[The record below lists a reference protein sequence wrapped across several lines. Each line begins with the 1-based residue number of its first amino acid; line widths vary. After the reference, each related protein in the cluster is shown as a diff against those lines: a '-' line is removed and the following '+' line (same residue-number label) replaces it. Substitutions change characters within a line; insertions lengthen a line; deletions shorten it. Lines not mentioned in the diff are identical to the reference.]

1 MSLTENPHP
10 AHLRGA
16 GQPPETVRPAPAD
29 IPTRHKKA
37 DQTLRQTDQDLRQAS
52 QDKRESRQDARESR
66 QDARNVDQ
74 ASRETGQDT
83 REFDQASRET
93 GQNLR
98 ETGQDARESRQDA
111 RKLDQASRETG
122 QDTREFDQDAR
133 ETRQDARNVDQASRE
148 IGQDARESRQD
159 ARNVDQASRETGQDT
174 RESKQALR
182 ESGQDLR
189 ESEQA
194 LRESGQDL
202 RESNLALAESEERFR
217 LLVESV
223 TDYAIIMLDPQGLV
237 VTWNVGAERSKG
249 YTAKEALGRNYPI
262 FFLPEDAAAGVPAR
276 ELAEA
281 AREGRYEIE
290 AWRLR
295 KDGTKF
301 WAYVTLTAIRG
312 PKCELC
318 GFANVTR
325 DMSAQK
331 AAEEVLRSHNAQLES
346 YRIIIE
352 NIDSY
357 VIFTLDVE
365 GRINSWS
372 PGARNVLGY
381 TAEEVMGRE
390 YSIVFTP
397 EEVEAGKPLQEMD
410 EAERNGSC
418 AIEGWRVRRD
428 RTLFWASGVLTAV
441 WDEAGKLTGFIRVAR
456 DMTEQKQMEDAQTHL
471 TAGLEVRVRE
481 RTLQMEDA
489 QARLATELEDR
500 VQERTLQLEANMEEL
515 RRRNAAAEASAQIAA
530 RELQEKEVL
539 FREIHHRVKNNL
551 QVVQSLL
558 KMEVRTLPPSEARA
572 AIESMV
578 LRVRSMAMVHER
590 LCQMPGL
597 ASLSVAG
604 YLRDIFEG
612 AIASYSIQPGQIKFD
627 LDAEDILLNL
637 DRAIPFGL
645 LANELISN
653 SLKHGFPAGR
663 KGTIAVSIHRMA
675 SAVRMVVRDNGIG
688 LPMNFDAGSCKSMG
702 LKLVESLAHQ
712 LGGAML
718 FTSKQGCHVQGD
730 FTRL

>member
-1 MSLTENPHP
+1 VQ
-10 AHLRGA
+10 G
-16 GQPPETVRPAPAD
+16 
-29 IPTRHKKA
+29 
-37 DQTLRQTDQDLRQAS
+37 
-52 QDKRESRQDARESR
+52 
-66 QDARNVDQ
+66 
-74 ASRETGQDT
+74 
-83 REFDQASRET
+83 
-93 GQNLR
+93 
-98 ETGQDARESRQDA
+98 
-111 RKLDQASRETG
+111 
-122 QDTREFDQDAR
+122 
-133 ETRQDARNVDQASRE
+133 
-148 IGQDARESRQD
+148 
-159 ARNVDQASRETGQDT
+159 
-174 RESKQALR
+174 
-182 ESGQDLR
+182 
-189 ESEQA
+189 
-194 LRESGQDL
+194 
-202 RESNLALAESEERFR
+202 EEWFR
-217 LLVESV
+217 LLVEGV
-223 TDYAIIMLDPQGLV
+223 TDYAIYMLDPEGRV
-237 VTWNVGAERSKG
+237 VTWNAGAERSKG
-249 YTAKEALGRNYPI
+249 YKAEEILGKNYSI
-262 FFLPEDAAAGVPAR
+262 FFLPEDAEAGEPAR

-281 AREGRYEIE
+281 EREGQYQTE
-290 AWRLR
+290 AWRMR
-295 KDGTKF
+295 KDGAKF
-301 WAYVTLTAIRG
+301 WAIVTLTAIRDG
-312 PKCELC
+312 QGELR
-318 GFANVTR
+318 GFAKVTR

-346 YRIIIE
+346 YRIIVE

-357 VIFTLDVE
+357 AIFTLDVE

-372 PGARNVLGY
+372 PGARNVVGY

-397 EEVEAGKPLQEMD
+397 EEIRAGKPLQEME

-418 AIEGWRVRRD
+418 VTESWRVRRD
-428 RTLFWASGVLTAV
+428 GARCWASGSLTAV
-441 WDEAGKLTGFIRVAR
+441 RNETGKLTGFIRMAR
-456 DMTEQKQMEDAQTHL
+456 DMTGHKQIEDAQARL
-471 TAGLEVRVRE
+471 AGGLEVRVRE

-489 QARLATELEDR
+489 QARLAAELEDR
-500 VQERTLQLEANMEEL
+500 VRERTLQLEANMEEL
-515 RRRNAAAEASAQIAA
+515 RRRNAEAEASAINAA

-604 YLRDIFEG
+604 YLRDIFDG

-645 LANELISN
+645 LANELLSN

-663 KGTIAVSIHRMA
+663 KGTISVSIHRVA
-675 SAVRMVVRDNGIG
+675 GAVRVVMQDNGIG
-688 LPMNFDAGSCKSMG
+688 LPMNFDAGNCKSMG

-712 LGGAML
+712 LGGAL
-718 FTSKQGCHVQGD
+718 QFTSKQGCHVQGN

>member
-1 MSLTENPHP
+1 MDS
-10 AHLRGA
+10 RKA
-16 GQPPETVRPAPAD
+16 GQKLQ
-29 IPTRHKKA
+29 RHGQKTQKA
-37 DQTLRQTDQDLRQAS
+37 DQDLRN
-52 QDKRESRQDARESR
+52 SRLGTQEA
-66 QDARNVDQ
+66 
-74 ASRETGQDT
+74 
-83 REFDQASRET
+83 
-93 GQNLR
+93 GQNLQR
-98 ETGQDARESRQDA
+98 PILDVRESEQ
-111 RKLDQASRETG
+111 
-122 QDTREFDQDAR
+122 
-133 ETRQDARNVDQASRE
+133 N
-148 IGQDARESRQD
+148 
-159 ARNVDQASRETGQDT
+159 
-174 RESKQALR
+174 
-182 ESGQDLR
+182 LR
-189 ESEQA
+189 ESEQN
-194 LRESGQDL
+194 LREAEQNL
-202 RESNLALAESEERFR
+202 RENSLALVQGEEWFR
-217 LLVESV
+217 LLVEGV
-223 TDYAIIMLDPQGLV
+223 TDYAIYMLDPEGRV
-237 VTWNVGAERSKG
+237 VTWNAGAERSKG
-249 YTAKEALGRNYPI
+249 YKAEEILGKNYSI
-262 FFLPEDAAAGVPAR
+262 FFLPEDAEAGEPAR

-281 AREGRYEIE
+281 EREGQYQTE
-290 AWRLR
+290 AWRMR
-295 KDGTKF
+295 KDGAKF
-301 WAYVTLTAIRG
+301 WAIVTLTAIRDG
-312 PKCELC
+312 QGELR
-318 GFANVTR
+318 GFAKVTR

-346 YRIIIE
+346 YRIIVE

-357 VIFTLDVE
+357 AIFTLDVE

-372 PGARNVLGY
+372 PGARNVVGY

-397 EEVEAGKPLQEMD
+397 EEIRAGKPLQEME

-418 AIEGWRVRRD
+418 VTESWRVRRD
-428 RTLFWASGVLTAV
+428 GARCWANGSLTAV
-441 WDEAGKLTGFIRVAR
+441 RNETGKLTGFIRMAR
-456 DMTEQKQMEDAQTHL
+456 DMTGHKQIEDAQARL
-471 TAGLEVRVRE
+471 AGGLEVRVRE

-489 QARLATELEDR
+489 QARLAAELEDR
-500 VQERTLQLEANMEEL
+500 VRERTLQLEANMEEL
-515 RRRNAAAEASAQIAA
+515 RRRNAEAEASAINAA

-604 YLRDIFEG
+604 YLRDIFDG

-645 LANELISN
+645 LANELLSN

-663 KGTIAVSIHRMA
+663 KGTISVSIHRVA
-675 SAVRMVVRDNGIG
+675 GAVRVVMQDNGIG
-688 LPMNFDAGSCKSMG
+688 LPMNFDAGNCKSMG

-712 LGGAML
+712 LGGAL
-718 FTSKQGCHVQGD
+718 QFTSKQGCHVQGN

>member
-1 MSLTENPHP
+1 MPLTENPQPIQP
-10 AHLRGA
+10 AAVGRLPGA
-16 GQPPETVRPAPAD
+16 LSPAIQKQREAVQD
-29 IPTRHKKA
+29 TREVV
-37 DQTLRQTDQDLRQAS
+37 QNQR
-52 QDKRESRQDARESR
+52 DA
-66 QDARNVDQ
+66 V
-74 ASRETGQDT
+74 QDT
-83 REFDQASRET
+83 REFTQSMRESSNTRRSDQELPHSGMDSRKAGQKLQRHGQKTQKADQDLRNSRLGTLEA
-93 GQNLR
+93 GQNLLRPILDVRESEQNLR
-98 ETGQDARESRQDA
+98 E
-111 RKLDQASRETG
+111 
-122 QDTREFDQDAR
+122 
-133 ETRQDARNVDQASRE
+133 
-148 IGQDARESRQD
+148 
-159 ARNVDQASRETGQDT
+159 
-174 RESKQALR
+174 SKQN
-182 ESGQDLR
+182 LR
-189 ESEQA
+189 ESEQN
-194 LRESGQDL
+194 LRENS
-202 RESNLALAESEERFR
+202 LALVQGEEWFR
-217 LLVESV
+217 LLVEGV
-223 TDYAIIMLDPQGLV
+223 TDYAIYMLDPEGRV
-237 VTWNVGAERSKG
+237 VTWNAGAERSKG
-249 YTAKEALGRNYPI
+249 YKAEEILGKNYSI
-262 FFLPEDAAAGVPAR
+262 FFLPEDAEAGEPAR

-281 AREGRYEIE
+281 EREGQYQTE
-290 AWRLR
+290 AWRMR
-295 KDGTKF
+295 KDGAKF
-301 WAYVTLTAIRG
+301 WAIVTLTAIRDG
-312 PKCELC
+312 QGELR
-318 GFANVTR
+318 GFAKVTR

-346 YRIIIE
+346 YRIIVE

-357 VIFTLDVE
+357 AIFTLDVE

-372 PGARNVLGY
+372 PGARNVVGY

-397 EEVEAGKPLQEMD
+397 EEIRAGKPLQEME

-418 AIEGWRVRRD
+418 VTESWRVRRD
-428 RTLFWASGVLTAV
+428 GARCWASGSLTAV
-441 WDEAGKLTGFIRVAR
+441 RNETGKLTGFIRMAR
-456 DMTEQKQMEDAQTHL
+456 DMTGHKQIEDAQARL
-471 TAGLEVRVRE
+471 AGGLEVRVRE

-489 QARLATELEDR
+489 QARLAAELEDR
-500 VQERTLQLEANMEEL
+500 VRERTLQLEANMEEL
-515 RRRNAAAEASAQIAA
+515 RRRNAEAEASAINAA

-604 YLRDIFEG
+604 YLRDIFDG

-645 LANELISN
+645 LANELLSN

-663 KGTIAVSIHRMA
+663 KGTISVSIHRVA
-675 SAVRMVVRDNGIG
+675 GAVRVVMQDNGIG
-688 LPMNFDAGSCKSMG
+688 LPMNFDAGNCKSMG

-712 LGGAML
+712 LGGAL
-718 FTSKQGCHVQGD
+718 QFTSKQGCHVQGN

>member
-1 MSLTENPHP
+1 MPLTENPQPIQP
-10 AHLRGA
+10 AAVGRLPGA
-16 GQPPETVRPAPAD
+16 LSPAIQKQREAVQD
-29 IPTRHKKA
+29 TREVV
-37 DQTLRQTDQDLRQAS
+37 QNQR
-52 QDKRESRQDARESR
+52 DA
-66 QDARNVDQ
+66 V
-74 ASRETGQDT
+74 QDT
-83 REFDQASRET
+83 REFTQSMRESSNTRRSDQELPHSGMDSRKAGQKLQRHGQKTQKADQDLRNSRLGTQEA
-93 GQNLR
+93 GQNLQR
-98 ETGQDARESRQDA
+98 PILDVRESEQ
-111 RKLDQASRETG
+111 
-122 QDTREFDQDAR
+122 
-133 ETRQDARNVDQASRE
+133 N
-148 IGQDARESRQD
+148 
-159 ARNVDQASRETGQDT
+159 
-174 RESKQALR
+174 
-182 ESGQDLR
+182 LR
-189 ESEQA
+189 ESEQN
-194 LRESGQDL
+194 LREAEQNL
-202 RESNLALAESEERFR
+202 RENSLALVQGEEWFR
-217 LLVESV
+217 LLVEGV
-223 TDYAIIMLDPQGLV
+223 TDYAIYMLDPEGRV
-237 VTWNVGAERSKG
+237 VTWNAGAERSKG
-249 YTAKEALGRNYPI
+249 YKAEEILGKNYSI
-262 FFLPEDAAAGVPAR
+262 FFLPEDAEAGEPAR

-281 AREGRYEIE
+281 EREGQYQTE
-290 AWRLR
+290 AWRMR
-295 KDGTKF
+295 KDGAKF
-301 WAYVTLTAIRG
+301 WAIVTLTAIRDG
-312 PKCELC
+312 QGELR
-318 GFANVTR
+318 GFAKVTR

-346 YRIIIE
+346 YRIIVE

-357 VIFTLDVE
+357 AIFTLDVE

-372 PGARNVLGY
+372 PGARNVVGY

-397 EEVEAGKPLQEMD
+397 EEIRAGKPLQEME

-418 AIEGWRVRRD
+418 VTESWRVRRD
-428 RTLFWASGVLTAV
+428 GARCWASGSLTAV
-441 WDEAGKLTGFIRVAR
+441 RNETGKLTGFIRMAR
-456 DMTEQKQMEDAQTHL
+456 DMTGHKQIEDAQARL
-471 TAGLEVRVRE
+471 AGGLEVRVRE

-489 QARLATELEDR
+489 QARLAAELEDR
-500 VQERTLQLEANMEEL
+500 VRERTLQLEANMEEL
-515 RRRNAAAEASAQIAA
+515 RRRNAEAEASAINAA

-604 YLRDIFEG
+604 YLRDIFDG

-645 LANELISN
+645 LANELLSN

-663 KGTIAVSIHRMA
+663 KGTISVSIHRVA
-675 SAVRMVVRDNGIG
+675 GAVRVVMQDNGIG
-688 LPMNFDAGSCKSMG
+688 LPMNFDAGNCKSMG

-712 LGGAML
+712 LGGAL
-718 FTSKQGCHVQGD
+718 QFTSKQGCHVQGN

>member
-1 MSLTENPHP
+1 MPLTENPQPIQP
-10 AHLRGA
+10 AAVGRLPGA
-16 GQPPETVRPAPAD
+16 LSPAIQKQREAVQD
-29 IPTRHKKA
+29 TREVV
-37 DQTLRQTDQDLRQAS
+37 QNQR
-52 QDKRESRQDARESR
+52 DA
-66 QDARNVDQ
+66 V
-74 ASRETGQDT
+74 QDT
-83 REFDQASRET
+83 REFTQSMRESSNTRRSDQELPHSGMDSRKAGQKLQRHGQKTQKADQDLRNSRLGTQEA
-93 GQNLR
+93 GQNLQRPILDVRESEQNLR
-98 ETGQDARESRQDA
+98 EAEQ
-111 RKLDQASRETG
+111 
-122 QDTREFDQDAR
+122 
-133 ETRQDARNVDQASRE
+133 N
-148 IGQDARESRQD
+148 
-159 ARNVDQASRETGQDT
+159 
-174 RESKQALR
+174 LR
-182 ESGQDLR
+182 ENS
-189 ESEQA
+189 
-194 LRESGQDL
+194 
-202 RESNLALAESEERFR
+202 LALVQGEEWFR
-217 LLVESV
+217 LLVEGV
-223 TDYAIIMLDPQGLV
+223 TDYAIYMLDPEGRV
-237 VTWNVGAERSKG
+237 VTWNAGAERSKG
-249 YTAKEALGRNYPI
+249 YKAEEILGKNYSI
-262 FFLPEDAAAGVPAR
+262 FFLPEDAEAGEPAR

-281 AREGRYEIE
+281 EREGQYQTE
-290 AWRLR
+290 AWRMR
-295 KDGTKF
+295 KDGAKF
-301 WAYVTLTAIRG
+301 WAIVTLTAIRDG
-312 PKCELC
+312 QGELR
-318 GFANVTR
+318 GFAKVTR

-346 YRIIIE
+346 YRIIVE

-357 VIFTLDVE
+357 AIFTLDVE

-372 PGARNVLGY
+372 PGARNVVGY

-397 EEVEAGKPLQEMD
+397 EEIRAGKPLQEME

-418 AIEGWRVRRD
+418 VTESWRVRRD
-428 RTLFWASGVLTAV
+428 GARCWANGSLTAV
-441 WDEAGKLTGFIRVAR
+441 RNETGKLTGFIRMAR
-456 DMTEQKQMEDAQTHL
+456 DMTGHKQIEDAQARL
-471 TAGLEVRVRE
+471 AGGLEVRVRE

-489 QARLATELEDR
+489 QARLAAELEDR
-500 VQERTLQLEANMEEL
+500 VRERTLQLEANMEEL
-515 RRRNAAAEASAQIAA
+515 RRRNAEAEASAINAA

-604 YLRDIFEG
+604 YLRDIFDG

-645 LANELISN
+645 LANELLSN

-663 KGTIAVSIHRMA
+663 KGTISVSIHRVA
-675 SAVRMVVRDNGIG
+675 GAVRVVMQDNGIG
-688 LPMNFDAGSCKSMG
+688 LPMNFDAGNCKSMG

-712 LGGAML
+712 LGGAL
-718 FTSKQGCHVQGD
+718 QFTSKQGCHVQGN